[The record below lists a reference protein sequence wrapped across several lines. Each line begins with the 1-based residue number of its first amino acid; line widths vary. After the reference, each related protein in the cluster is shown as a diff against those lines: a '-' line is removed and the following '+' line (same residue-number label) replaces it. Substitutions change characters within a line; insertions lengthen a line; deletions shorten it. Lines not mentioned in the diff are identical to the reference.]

1 MYLSVDNPENSVDQ
15 DFARFTSPTVGATL
29 GSVAIL
35 ATVATAA
42 LSDTR
47 TLPGLLGMAGA
58 GALLALMQIAVQCQ
72 AAILVLRDR
81 RWLPALPPAAIC
93 AATLTAL
100 YLLAFDH
107 AAGWYLLLISAVAV
121 AGYVAVLGE
130 GHAAIRVFDGAERH
144 IEDTPRH
151 R

>member
-1 MYLSVDNPENSVDQ
+1 MHLSVDNPENSVDQ

-42 LSDTR
+42 LSDTG
-47 TLPGLLGMAGA
+47 TLPGLLGMADA
-58 GALLALMQIAVQCQ
+58 GALVLMQIAVQCQ

-81 RWLPALPPAAIC
+81 RWLPALLAAAIC

-107 AAGWYLLLISAVAV
+107 AAGWYLLLVSSVAV
-121 AGYVAVLGE
+121 AGYVAVLGT
-130 GHAAIRVFDGAERH
+130 GVSSAAVSRRASS
-144 IEDTPRH
+144 TPW
-151 R
+151 

>member
-1 MYLSVDNPENSVDQ
+1 MHLSLDHSENSVDQ
-15 DFARFTSPTVGATL
+15 DFARFTSPTVGAGL

-35 ATVATAA
+35 ASIATAA
-42 LSDTR
+42 LFDTG

-81 RWLPALPPAAIC
+81 RWLPALLAGAIC

-107 AAGWYLLLISAVAV
+107 AAGWYLVAATTPATCV
-121 AGYVAVLGE
+121 YALELRGG
-130 GHAAIRVFDGAERH
+130 R
-144 IEDTPRH
+144 DTSTVTM
-151 R
+151 

>member
-1 MYLSVDNPENSVDQ
+1 MHLSVDNPENSVDQ
-15 DFARFTSPTVGATL
+15 DFARFTSPTVGAAL
-29 GSVAIL
+29 GS
-35 ATVATAA
+35 VATAA
-42 LSDTR
+42 LSDTG

-81 RWLPALPPAAIC
+81 RWLPALPAAAIC

>member
-1 MYLSVDNPENSVDQ
+1 MHLSIDHSEKSADH
-15 DFARFTSPTVGATL
+15 DFARFTSPTVGAGL

-42 LSDTR
+42 LSDTG
-47 TLPGLLGMAGA
+47 TLPGLIGMAGA

-81 RWLPALPPAAIC
+81 RWLPALPAAAIC

-107 AAGWYLLLISAVAV
+107 DAGWYLLLVSSVAV
-121 AGYVAVLGE
+121 AGYVAVLGT
-130 GHAAIRVFDGAERH
+130 GVSSAAVSRRASS
-144 IEDTPRH
+144 TPW
-151 R
+151 